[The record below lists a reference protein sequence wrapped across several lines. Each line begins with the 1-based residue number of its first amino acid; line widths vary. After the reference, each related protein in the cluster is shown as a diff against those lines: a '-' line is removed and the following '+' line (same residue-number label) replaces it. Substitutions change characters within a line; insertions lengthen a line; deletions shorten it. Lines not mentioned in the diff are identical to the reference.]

1 MSYNGNKPSASAP
14 AAEGVDI
21 QQVIRA
27 LIDAAGPGVIKSA
40 FVAAGLFDP
49 QLSGV
54 VFDPT
59 EPGGGYLAEQELAQ
73 GATYIVLGVG
83 KGVGNQEPGIAVVP
97 IATPTEAAA

>member
-21 QQVIRA
+21 QRVIA
-27 LIDAAGPGVIKSA
+27 AMIAAAGSGVVKSA

-54 VFDPT
+54 VLDHT
-59 EPGGGYLAEQELAQ
+59 EPGGGYLVEQELAQ
-73 GATYIVLGVG
+73 EVTYIVMGVG
-83 KGVGNQEPGIAVVP
+83 KGVGNQEAGITVVP
-97 IATPTEAAA
+97 IEVAK